1 MIAATVAIVMVF
13 LVVIFFKPSD
23 RHRVVQYRHHDENV
37 CALRP
42 IDKYGNEL
50 WYVAPGEEKGY
61 SMTAITENINRLPW
75 YRSSSKYGNI
85 KSPMNCCDERFC
97 IRMD

>member
-61 SMTAITENINRLPW
+61 SMTAITENIKHFMLIWRTYFGELFFVVT
-75 YRSSSKYGNI
+75 YGQ
-85 KSPMNCCDERFC
+85 FFLL
-97 IRMD
+97 